1 LSKKSYILQ
10 SSYIAVVATGTVSAM
25 VVTLLM
31 VVVVVGMVSFTVFDN
46 VAVMVVAVIGAVI
59 AVVTVVLAVF
69 IVFTVIFSASVI
81 TGVEMIGSAWDTLA
95 GGVEDV
101 SVTGCRFFVFFS
113 VMSSSVF
120 IRSSVGTVFS
130 S

>member
-1 LSKKSYILQ
+1 MFFILQ
-10 SSYIAVVATGTVSAM
+10 SVYIAVVATGTGSAM

-31 VVVVVGMVSFTVFDN
+31 VVVVVGMVSFTVVDK
-46 VAVMVVAVIGAVI
+46 VAVMVVAVIGPVI

-81 TGVEMIGSAWDTLA
+81 TGVEIIGSAWDTLA
-95 GGVEDV
+95 GGVENV
-101 SVTGCRFFVFFS
+101 SVTGCWFAVSCS
-113 VMSSSVF
+113 VRSSSVF